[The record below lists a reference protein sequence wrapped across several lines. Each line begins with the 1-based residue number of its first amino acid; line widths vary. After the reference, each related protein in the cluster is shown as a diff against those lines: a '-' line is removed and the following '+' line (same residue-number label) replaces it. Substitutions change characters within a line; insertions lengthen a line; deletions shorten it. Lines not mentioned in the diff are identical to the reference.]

1 MTVALWTTK
10 NTVN

>member
-1 MTVALWTTK
+1 MTVALWTSK